1 MKVALTEGAG
11 FAQYSARS
19 ENSQVRKQIGEEHQN
34 SAALAGTP
42 MMLPVVA
49 AGTCFERL
57 SLMRPKTGEH
67 HDARVRR

>member
-42 MMLPVVA
+42 MMLPR
-49 AGTCFERL
+49 GRGRHL
-57 SLMRPKTGEH
+57 L
-67 HDARVRR
+67 